1 MLRITVRC
9 NITSQMDDG
18 EKERELLLRRVL
30 GERLKLVSYLR
41 SIVRR
46 RDMAEDLF
54 QDLCV
59 LALQK
64 RQELVKISHLES
76 WLRVAARQ
84 LAMNAI
90 RKSSNRNLHLGE
102 KVLDL
107 MDRQWEGVDSVS
119 ASALPEMLERCVQR
133 LAPSARGI
141 INARY
146 VEGLACGEVAKR
158 LGRSVDGLYVALSR
172 IHKKLAEC
180 ILRNAALAGR
190 S

>member
-1 MLRITVRC
+1 ME
-9 NITSQMDDG
+9 NSEQDG
-18 EKERELLLRRVL
+18 ELLLRRVL
-30 GERLKLVSYLR
+30 GERLKLLPYLR

-46 RDMAEDLF
+46 RDMAEDIF

-84 LAMNAI
+84 LAMNAM
-90 RKSSNRNLHLGE
+90 RKAANQNLQLGD

-107 MDRQWEGVDSVS
+107 MDRHWERLDSTSSS
-119 ASALPEMLERCVQR
+119 AVPEMLESCIQR
-133 LAPSARGI
+133 LAPSARNI

-146 VEGLACGEVAKR
+146 VEGLACGEVAAR
-158 LGRSVDGLYVALSR
+158 LGRSVESLYVALSR
-172 IHKKLAEC
+172 IHKKLAQC
-180 ILRNAALAGR
+180 IQRNIALAGR
-190 S
+190 T